1 MRQPQLPHE
10 PPQQPP
16 PPKLGCPEVPCAA
29 NDMLNCFATL
39 AFPQSGQFGSG
50 SDMPTSSS
58 KWDSQLM
65 QTYS

>member
-1 MRQPQLPHE
+1 M
-10 PPQQPP
+10 
-16 PPKLGCPEVPCAA
+16 PCAA
-29 NDMLNCFATL
+29 NVLNCLATFSL
-39 AFPQSGQFGSG
+39 PQSGQFGSG

>member
-1 MRQPQLPHE
+1 MA
-10 PPQQPP
+10 
-16 PPKLGCPEVPCAA
+16 PCAA
-29 NDMLNCFATL
+29 NDLLNCLATFWL
-39 AFPQSGQFGSG
+39 PQSGQFGSG

>member
-1 MRQPQLPHE
+1 MPW
-10 PPQQPP
+10 
-16 PPKLGCPEVPCAA
+16 AA
-29 NDMLNCFATL
+29 NDVLNCFATL
-39 AFPQSGQFGSG
+39 ALPQSGQAGSG

>member
-1 MRQPQLPHE
+1 VTPW
-10 PPQQPP
+10 
-16 PPKLGCPEVPCAA
+16 AA
-29 NDMLNCFATL
+29 NDRLNCFAT
-39 AFPQSGQFGSG
+39 FDSPQSGHTGSG